1 MTVSFVYKYNVP
13 SPQTTD
19 IHTYTKE
26 NTMSQDTA
34 YLLRMEMIKLAQQRA
49 SEKFHFDWNNASEKA
64 RINENAQFLTEVPQY
79 PTTEQLLEEAKKLK
93 GFVDGK
99 E

>member
-1 MTVSFVYKYNVP
+1 
-13 SPQTTD
+13 
-19 IHTYTKE
+19 
-26 NTMSQDTA
+26 MSQDTP

-49 SEKFHFDWNNASEKA
+49 SEKFHMEWSNAANKA
-64 RINENAQFLTEVPQY
+64 QINENAQFLTEVPEY
-79 PTTEQLLEEAKKLK
+79 PTTDQILEEAKKLK

>member
-1 MTVSFVYKYNVP
+1 
-13 SPQTTD
+13 
-19 IHTYTKE
+19 
-26 NTMSQDTA
+26 MSQDTP
-34 YLLRMEMIKLAQQRA
+34 YLLRMEMIKVAQQRA
-49 SEKFHFDWNNASEKA
+49 SEKFHIEWNNAAEKA

-79 PTTEQLLEEAKKLK
+79 PTTEQLLAEAKKLK